1 MQREFNF
8 RLKRMSCAPSSAID
22 FAAAGSGRGVIFTVC
37 TAAKDN
43 LCNHVGVQG
52 YPTLE
57 QGDPNALKE
66 CKGGRDLEALQAH
79 AASMRAAAE
88 AACSFTTT
96 PRAWAGR

>member
-1 MQREFNF
+1 
-8 RLKRMSCAPSSAID
+8 MSCAPSILRRGSLEASRLCLVVHSA
-22 FAAAGSGRGVIFTVC
+22 
-37 TAAKDN
+37 AAKDN

>member
-1 MQREFNF
+1 
-8 RLKRMSCAPSSAID
+8 MSCAPSSAID